1 MSDEKENEGNLNN
14 LASQHEGW
22 LRSNNVVTTLTHN
35 TIVLN
40 LYVQF
45 PIKYVE
51 YSMNPDDE
59 TLDLTVYLG
68 FWRALF
74 TNKKKMMDRMFE
86 MFSEYLPNYQIT
98 LRVALYRS
106 NIERKLQNEKPKSK
120 SRNSSD
126 PDDLADFEK
135 NVRRNA
141 TLNKAD
147 IISKLRAA
155 TGDGNSGGDPIPPA
169 FLSERADES
178 GDDSGSHS

>member
-1 MSDEKENEGNLNN
+1 
-14 LASQHEGW
+14 
-22 LRSNNVVTTLTHN
+22 
-35 TIVLN
+35 
-40 LYVQF
+40 
-45 PIKYVE
+45 
-51 YSMNPDDE
+51 
-59 TLDLTVYLG
+59 
-68 FWRALF
+68 
-74 TNKKKMMDRMFE
+74 MDKMFE

-135 NVRRNA
+135 NVRRKS

-155 TGDGNSGGDPIPPA
+155 TSDTDSGGDPIPPA
-169 FLSERADES
+169 FLSEGADES
-178 GDDSGSHS
+178 GDNSGPHS